1 MIDDFITRFIITLY
15 PYQLVYLKSHRLKL
29 RVDQLSSQLKVWPS
43 QAMEISC
50 EFAVNSR
57 SQYEC
62 QVSSLV
68 ITQRCEVASFK
79 GKHKKRKTDKD
90 VESLDF
96 QNAKMKYLPS
106 GLSRIFPSVK
116 SLQICNCG
124 LEEICSNDLIGFD
137 KLEELRV
144 GYNNL
149 MSLPDD
155 LLIHTKKLQMVN
167 VSDVNLEVMSS
178 RMFDSFPDG
187 QLKYV
192 SFYKEPTV
200 NAIYWL
206 KTEGSLE
213 SIEHLKAKIDLL
225 WSPQVFNPIK
235 TRDTVNEFKLLWEER
250 KYADFILVVGTM
262 EIPIHK
268 CVLAHLSP
276 VFAAMFENDAEIA
289 SSNKLE
295 IKECSG
301 YVVEE
306 FISVLYKGEVTNEEN
321 ALDLFSLA
329 CTFEVEELKK
339 VYWEIAIRYVN
350 EQNATKALTIG
361 NLHKSVEMID
371 AAFGLIKMM
380 WPNEI
385 QSEALKYQPKR
396 VEEIIMYKKM
406 IEDLN
411 HL

>member
-1 MIDDFITRFIITLY
+1 
-15 PYQLVYLKSHRLKL
+15 
-29 RVDQLSSQLKVWPS
+29 
-43 QAMEISC
+43 MEIQC
-50 EFAVNSR
+50 EFVVNSR
-57 SQYEC
+57 NQYEC
-62 QVSSLV
+62 HVNSLA
-68 ITQRCEVASFK
+68 ITQRCEVSSFK

-90 VESLDF
+90 VESLEF
-96 QNAKMKYLPS
+96 HNAKMKYLPS
-106 GLSRIFPSVK
+106 GLSRIFPSLK
-116 SLQICNCG
+116 ALQIRNCE
-124 LEEICSNDLIGFD
+124 LEEISSNDLIGFD
-137 KLEELRV
+137 NLEELRI

-155 LLIHTKKLQMVN
+155 LLIHTKKLRMIN
-167 VSDVNLEVMSS
+167 INDVNLEVMSS
-178 RMFDSFPDG
+178 RLLDSFPDG

-192 SFYKEPTV
+192 SFYKEPSV
-200 NAIYWL
+200 NAVYWL
-206 KTEGSLE
+206 DTEGSLE
-213 SIEHLKAKIDLL
+213 SIEQLKAKIDLL
-225 WSPQVFNPIK
+225 WSPQVFAPIK
-235 TRDTVNEFKLLWEER
+235 TRNTINEFSILWEER
-250 KYADFILVVGTM
+250 KYSDFIIVVGSM
-262 EIPIHK
+262 EIPVHK
-268 CVLAHLSP
+268 CVLSTLSP
-276 VFAAMFENDAEIA
+276 VFAEMFKNDPEVV

-306 FISVLYKGEVTNEEN
+306 FLSVLYKGEVTNEEN

-361 NLHKSVEMID
+361 NLHKSAEMID
-371 AAFGLIKMM
+371 AAFSLIKMM

-396 VEEIIMYKKM
+396 VEEIIMYKQM
-406 IEDLN
+406 IDDLN